1 MLAEE
6 HGRSNVLASPWK
18 AAGATFAAFVVCG
31 AAPLLPFVLGLANAA
46 AIATAAT
53 VAVFFAIGSAKSVW
67 STESWWRSGAETLA
81 VGLLAAAVA
90 YLIGDVLGSIV

>member
-1 MLAEE
+1 
-6 HGRSNVLASPWK
+6 
-18 AAGATFAAFVVCG
+18 
-31 AAPLLPFVLGLANAA
+31 
-46 AIATAAT
+46 
-53 VAVFFAIGSAKSVW
+53 VW